1 MWEIAEEL
9 NMPYRSLRKFMA
21 RRHITVRESYSLIS
35 AEALQVLIYE
45 ICTENPRLG
54 VKMVLNRLH
63 AMGHRVQ
70 RTRVRDAM
78 ALLFGQR
85 QRNRRLKRRV
95 YSVRA
100 PLSVIHFDGNHNLIM

>member
-1 MWEIAEEL
+1 MFSWG
-9 NMPYRSLRKFMA
+9 S
-21 RRHITVRESYSLIS
+21 RHSFCYYYNTFKRGVGR
-35 AEALQVLIYE
+35 
-45 ICTENPRLG
+45 

-70 RTRVRDAM
+70 STRVRDAM
-78 ALLFGQR
+78 SLLFGQR
-85 QRNRRLKRRV
+85 QRNLRLKRRV